1 MPQYRR
7 LLDFNLAPLIGLT
20 LLLGLV
26 TPLHGQVSENAQ
38 NMPAKAEIAPDQEA
52 ERLADVRLL
61 IDVSGSMKLNDPA
74 NLRQPA
80 IDLLVKLLPEGSKAG
95 VWSFG
100 KYVNMLVPHQA
111 VSEDWKSNA
120 ASKADGINSSGLFTN
135 IGLALEKASYDI
147 EQNSEKFDRHLIL
160 LTDGMVDIAKDPDA
174 NQVEWQRI
182 TNDLLPKLQAAGF
195 SIHTIALSENADS
208 DLLQQLSRA
217 TDGHSAVAHS
227 ADELMQA
234 FLQAFDKAA
243 PAEQLPFDGE
253 SFLVDSS
260 VEEFTA
266 LIFNADTSQKTTLIA
281 PDSSRYSAAR
291 HDDSVSWYAGDGY
304 DLVTVQHPFE
314 GEWQVKADVAEN
326 SRITVVSDLSLKV
339 KALPNNINPGEII
352 DLIFSLRQEGQVIT
366 DSEFL
371 SLLDIDAQLSL
382 QGDTRKQWNYKIY
395 NAGAETPEQGIF
407 QRQLDD
413 FAQRGQYLLRLTV
426 DGKSFQRSFS
436 HRFNSQA
443 AFQAKLVESESE
455 EGKPGYLLTV
465 SGANKSLDLDATK
478 VDVTLVEQDGNQ
490 RPFVMEL
497 GSRNN
502 WQLFI
507 PAMAD
512 GLYQFEMVVSGKYQ
526 SGEHLRYNLPPL
538 SLVLDGDSMSI
549 SDAPLAPEKPAV
561 EVSDDEGEALEGE
574 PVVEQSDHNWL
585 LYGLLALGNLLVIVL
600 LYMGYRFF
608 IMEKP
613 EAEEDE
619 EEDEDF
625 VDVNAV
631 VDDSELPVEEAIA
644 EVKETIAAQQE
655 QAQQAPESTEAAAEQ
670 NQDETAQDAE
680 QLQEQS
686 PPENAAE
693 PAAETMENE
702 MGDPDAAS
710 IGDDILAMDDLDS
723 DDGGA
728 EPESAPVEA
737 AAPAADR
744 EATSSDADS
753 SEGENLEP
761 PVLDQAVETAEE
773 PAPATED
780 TQQGE
785 AVAGTAEETEQAATD
800 APVAEPNIEDEIDAL
815 LEQGSQVE
823 EDDEDWAAAL
833 QNELDGVEG
842 VADATSDNVAAE
854 EAATDL
860 SESLDLADD
869 AVADA
874 DLTEL
879 SSKKDA
885 GQG

>member
-7 LLDFNLAPLIGLT
+7 LLDLNLAPLIGLT
-20 LLLGLV
+20 LLLGLAI
-26 TPLHGQVSENAQ
+26 PLNGQELDVDQSVPSKSEAASEQ
-38 NMPAKAEIAPDQEA
+38 D

-111 VSEDWKSNA
+111 VTEDWKNKA
-120 ASKADGINSSGLFTN
+120 ASKAEGINSSGLFTN

-147 EQNSEKFDRHLIL
+147 EQSADKFDRHLIL

-174 NQVEWQRI
+174 NQLEWQRI
-182 TNDLLPKLQAAGF
+182 ANDLLPKIQEAGF

-266 LIFNADTSQKTTLIA
+266 LIFTTEPSQNTTLIA
-281 PDSSRYSAAR
+281 PDGSRYDAAR
-291 HDDSVSWYAGDGY
+291 HDDSVSWYAGEGY

-314 GEWQVKADVAEN
+314 GEWQVSANVAEN

-352 DLIFSLRQEGQVIT
+352 DLIFSLRQEGQVIN
-366 DSEFL
+366 DPEFL
-371 SLLDIDAQLSL
+371 SLLDINAQLSL
-382 QGDTRKQWNYKIY
+382 QGDVRKQWNYKIY
-395 NAGAETPEQGIF
+395 SAGTETPENGIF
-407 QRQLDD
+407 QRQLED
-413 FAQRGQYLLRLTV
+413 FAQRGQYLLRLNL
-426 DGKSFQRSFS
+426 DGKSFQRSFT

-443 AFQAKLVESESE
+443 AFQAKLIESEND
-455 EGKPGYLLTV
+455 EGKLGYLLTV
-465 SGANKSLDLDATK
+465 SGANKSLDLDATT
-478 VDVTLVEQDGNQ
+478 VDVMLVEQDGNQ

-507 PAMAD
+507 PTMAD

-549 SDAPLAPEKPAV
+549 SDAPISPPAI
-561 EVSDDEGEALEGE
+561 EEEIAEDDSEALENA
-574 PVVEQSDHNWL
+574 PVEETSDHNWL
-585 LYGLLALGNLLVIVL
+585 LYGLLGLGNILVVVL
-600 LYMGYRFF
+600 LYMAYRFF

-613 EAEEDE
+613 EPQEDDE
-619 EEDEDF
+619 EEDF

-655 QAQQAPESTEAAAEQ
+655 QAQSPPESDVEKSTESDGGEAQAAEQ
-670 NQDETAQDAE
+670 QPSAQ
-680 QLQEQS
+680 
-686 PPENAAE
+686 
-693 PAAETMENE
+693 AAETEMAPVEDE
-702 MGDPDAAS
+702 MGDPEAAG

-723 DDGGA
+723 TSADDTSS
-728 EPESAPVEA
+728 ESEI
-737 AAPAADR
+737 APADTVD
-744 EATSSDADS
+744 EPSSDD
-753 SEGENLEP
+753 EFEP
-761 PVLDQAVETAEE
+761 PVLDQPVEAAEEAAAVEVTQASEDVPAAADEAEPVVVE
-773 PAPATED
+773 
-780 TQQGE
+780 E
-785 AVAGTAEETEQAATD
+785 AA
-800 APVAEPNIEDEIDAL
+800 AEPNIEDEIDAL

-823 EDDEDWAAAL
+823 EDDDDWAAAL
-833 QNELDGVEG
+833 QSELDG
-842 VADATSDNVAAE
+842 ADGSAE
-854 EAATDL
+854 EVATDL

-874 DLTEL
+874 DLTEINN
-879 SSKKDA
+879 KKNA
-885 GQG
+885 EPG

>member
-7 LLDFNLAPLIGLT
+7 LLDFNLASLIGLT

-26 TPLHGQVSENAQ
+26 TPLHGQVSENTQ
-38 NMPAKAEIAPDQEA
+38 SMPAKAEVVLDQE

-147 EQNSEKFDRHLIL
+147 EQNGEKFDRHLIL

-182 TNDLLPKLQAAGF
+182 ANDLLPKLQAAGF

-217 TDGHSAVAHS
+217 TDGHSAVAQS

-291 HDDSVSWYAGDGY
+291 RDDSVNWYAGEGY

-326 SRITVVSDLSLKV
+326 SRITVVSGLSLKV
-339 KALPNNINPGEII
+339 RALPNNINPGEII
-352 DLIFSLRQEGQVIT
+352 DLIFSLRQEGKVIT
-366 DSEFL
+366 DPEFL

-382 QGDTRKQWNYKIY
+382 QAETRKQWNYKIY
-395 NAGAETPEQGIF
+395 SSGAETPEQGIF
-407 QRQLDD
+407 QRQLED
-413 FAQRGQYLLRLTV
+413 FAQRGQYLLKLNV

-443 AFQAKLVESESE
+443 AFQAKLVESENE

-465 SGANKSLDLDATK
+465 SGANKSLDLDATT

-549 SDAPLAPEKPAV
+549 SDAPLAPEAAAV
-561 EVSDDEGEALEGE
+561 EVSDDEGEALEDE
-574 PVVEQSDHNWL
+574 PLEEQADHNWL
-585 LYGLLALGNLLVIVL
+585 LYGLLALGNLLVFVL

-613 EAEEDE
+613 EAEEEE

-655 QAQQAPESTEAAAEQ
+655 QAQQTPESAEAATEQ

-686 PPENAAE
+686 PTENAAE
-693 PAAETMENE
+693 PAALSMEND
-702 MGDPDAAS
+702 MGDPEAAS

-723 DDGGA
+723 DDGGSGATSDDGA
-728 EPESAPVEA
+728 ETESAPLEA
-737 AAPAADR
+737 AVPVT
-744 EATSSDADS
+744 EANNA
-753 SEGENLEP
+753 EGENPEP

-773 PAPATED
+773 PQPATEE
-780 TQQGE
+780 TQQDE
-785 AVAGTAEETEQAATD
+785 APASAAEETGQATAD
-800 APVAEPNIEDEIDAL
+800 APVEEPNIEDEIDAL

-833 QNELDGVEG
+833 QNELDGV
-842 VADATSDNVAAE
+842 ADGTADNAAAE
-854 EAATDL
+854 EVATDL

-879 SSKKDA
+879 SNKKDA
-885 GQG
+885 EQG